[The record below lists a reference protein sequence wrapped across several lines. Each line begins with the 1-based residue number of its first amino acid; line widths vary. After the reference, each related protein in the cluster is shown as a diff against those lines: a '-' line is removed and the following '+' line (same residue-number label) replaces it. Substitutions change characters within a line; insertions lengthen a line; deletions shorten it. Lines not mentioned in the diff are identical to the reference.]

1 MDNELTEK
9 MQVWLNAGPHT
20 ETEDI
25 MDGALMLLRVNRNR
39 VFYQNVMLQPQ
50 KLAATVEYEMRK
62 VLKIRLDGLTMDE
75 VGRMDHTVTPEVRK
89 AYVSEPKDGE
99 GNIIE
104 DGTLPEVKEDMVTR
118 NGKRADHDQLPDEIR
133 DIWTANAERWKKI
146 KELYNT
152 LLGLRKACDR
162 YEYLKQ
168 MKELW
173 YSYKDQFNRYDDY
186 VIGSDDGDNGSDT
199 SSGEGSMKD
208 VNNARA
214 YISKNLKTLQAMKPS
229 VSDGTADEKS
239 VESFNSLLA
248 KVQERVNTVIS
259 AGEPIGDELRKSLEE
274 VGVMFPMGNSN
285 QQENAEG

>member
-1 MDNELTEK
+1 
-9 MQVWLNAGPHT
+9 
-20 ETEDI
+20 
-25 MDGALMLLRVNRNR
+25 
-39 VFYQNVMLQPQ
+39 
-50 KLAATVEYEMRK
+50 
-62 VLKIRLDGLTMDE
+62 
-75 VGRMDHTVTPEVRK
+75 
-89 AYVSEPKDGE
+89 
-99 GNIIE
+99 
-104 DGTLPEVKEDMVTR
+104 MVTR